1 MDLQWRVP
9 FEIAQLHPHLF
20 DDGAGVESLQHGPC
34 SSAPTLQE
42 EETMKTISK
51 AAAIALLAV
60 AFGVPALAGERSLQD
75 VARELKLKKDR
86 KPGTFSAAASTV
98 NGDSG
103 MSWSQIEASNAAY
116 LRSQREAK
124 LPKFR
129 APRERPV
136 QVPTYVPDP
145 LLYGG
150 PSQVRPPNHPA
161 PPVVAPRAPA
171 AAAAP
176 VHRAPSGSSSG
187 RVAGGGSIRR
197 P

>member
-1 MDLQWRVP
+1 
-9 FEIAQLHPHLF
+9 
-20 DDGAGVESLQHGPC
+20 
-34 SSAPTLQE
+34 
-42 EETMKTISK
+42 MKTISK
-51 AAAIALLAV
+51 AATIALLAM
-60 AFGVPALAGERSLQD
+60 AFGVPALAEERSLQD
-75 VARELKLKKDR
+75 VGRELKLKKDR
-86 KPGTFSAAASTV
+86 KPGTFSAAESTV

-116 LRSQREAK
+116 LRSQGEAR
-124 LPKFR
+124 LPKAR
-129 APRERPV
+129 VQRETPV

-150 PSQVRPPNHPA
+150 PSQIRPPYNLA
-161 PPVVAPRAPA
+161 PPVAAPRAPA

-187 RVAGGGSIRR
+187 RGAGSGSTRR